1 MAWCCHEIITSYE
14 IATQTSCFS
23 MFRIESHKMCSRY
36 VEFGLLLKVHEFN
49 VGQIRG
55 DENNAVRVLVL
66 TQLRFRQRLNLE

>member
-1 MAWCCHEIITSYE
+1 
-14 IATQTSCFS
+14 

-36 VEFGLLLKVHEFN
+36 VEFGLLLKVREFN